1 MLQIIKYQLR
11 GRKNSFLLTLAIL
24 GAVNLLAW
32 FFGARELVM
41 QTYRMSA
48 AMGFWIFISMT
59 VTFVSGAAMFFMCAS
74 GHASGMLY
82 RDSGYLML
90 TVPRRGWEIL
100 GGRFIAGLI
109 EGAAYGLAV
118 FLSMC
123 VHFALWSSLK
133 SAGAASFIEILTFLL
148 NHIFVYNPL
157 VLLEGSLVLLCVF
170 ASAGGFLTFALVAS
184 RSFVKNRTLATVIS
198 VAVFI
203 MLSNWSSRYGALLS
217 EKLGWYL
224 HVPFSL
230 RDVPG
235 APAGWE
241 GLTMSVNVREL
252 TIPVAPFAFY
262 LLVAVLLFA
271 AASWL
276 MEKKVE
282 L

>member
-1 MLQIIKYQLR
+1 MLQIIKYQLK
-11 GRKNSFLLTLAIL
+11 GRKNALLLTLGVL
-24 GAVNLLAW
+24 FAVNLLAW

-41 QTYRMSA
+41 RTYSMSA
-48 AMGFWIFISMT
+48 SMGFWIFISMA

-90 TVPRRGWEIL
+90 TVPRHGWEIL
-100 GGRFIAGLI
+100 GGRFLAGLI
-109 EGAAYGLAV
+109 EGTVYGLAV

-133 SAGAASFIEILTFLL
+133 SMGELSFLSLFTFLL
-148 NHIFVYNPL
+148 HHVFILNPL
-157 VLLEGSLVLLCVF
+157 ALLEGTMILLCVF
-170 ASAGGFLTFALVAS
+170 ASAGSFLTFALVAS

-203 MLSNWSSRYGALLS
+203 MLSNWSSRYGTMLS

-224 HVPFSL
+224 HVPFSF
-230 RDVPG
+230 RYSPG
-235 APAGWE
+235 SSAALSGFE
-241 GLTMSVNVREL
+241 LGVSAREL
-252 TIPVAPFAFY
+252 TIPIAPFAFY
-262 LLVAVLLFA
+262 LVVAALLFA